1 MADERPR
8 VDHHKPPFSRVFVV
22 CSRSHTEEE
31 LRSAFEEYGEVEDVW
46 VVKRKDTKEPK
57 GIAYVKFSK
66 ASEAALAMEK
76 LHGATIGDNPKPIK
90 ALLADSKTNRDKADP
105 ISQLAMS
112 DDKHR
117 TRIFI
122 LVSKTMTDSELTAEF
137 TQFGKVDHVQ
147 ILKDKTTMESKGCA
161 YVRFCK
167 PSEAFNAL
175 ENCDK
180 SYKAVIA
187 EPRVPKNMMTNTQET
202 SSGPCFSQVLCPVP
216 AGYRDMTEPGASNRL
231 TITCHTSITEPQLTR
246 LFDICPGL
254 TNLDLALTQ
263 HGQSKGMAFATYG
276 SAQCASYAR
285 QKLHNIEYPP
295 GFRLSVNYKQEP
307 RMPPAFHQPIAQ
319 SLDQGYGQGYS
330 VNYNTSGIY
339 DGTQQQGGY
348 DYSSGGYQTAPP
360 PASNCPYTDV
370 ALPPHQPISSTTHC
384 RAKLFF
390 VAAPQPISEEV
401 LSDIFCRFSELVDIQ
416 IIPGTAYGYI
426 RYAMKESANAAKMLL
441 DGATI
446 AGSTIR
452 LSFAEDTGDSKR
464 AKIDH

>member
-1 MADERPR
+1 
-8 VDHHKPPFSRVFVV
+8 
-22 CSRSHTEEE
+22 
-31 LRSAFEEYGEVEDVW
+31 
-46 VVKRKDTKEPK
+46 
-57 GIAYVKFSK
+57 
-66 ASEAALAMEK
+66 
-76 LHGATIGDNPKPIK
+76 
-90 ALLADSKTNRDKADP
+90 ALLADTKTNKDKADP
-105 ISQLAMS
+105 IAQLAMT

-122 LVSKTMTDSELTAEF
+122 LVSKSMTDSELTLEF
-137 TQFGKVDHVQ
+137 SQFGKVDHVQ
-147 ILKDKTTMESKGCA
+147 ILKDKTTMENKGCA

-187 EPRVPKNMMTNTQET
+187 EPRVPKNMMTNTQDM
-202 SSGPCFSQVLCPVP
+202 SSGPCYAQVLCPVP
-216 AGYRDMTEPGASNRL
+216 AGYRDMTEPGSTNRL
-231 TITCHTSITEPQLTR
+231 TITCHTSLTEPQLTR

-263 HGQSKGMAFATYG
+263 HGQSKGMAFATY
-276 SAQCASYAR
+276 SNAQSASYAR

-295 GFRLSVNYKQEP
+295 GFRLSVNYKQDL
-307 RMPPAFHQPIAQ
+307 RMQSSYHQPLGQ
-319 SLDQGYGQGYS
+319 NMGPQQDQGYNQGYTMS
-330 VNYNTSGIY
+330 YGGGY
-339 DGTQQQGGY
+339 DNMQQGY
-348 DYSSGGYQTAPP
+348 DYSAGYQSAAPV
-360 PASNCPYTDV
+360 SSCPYTDV

-452 LSFAEDTGDSKR
+452 LSFAEDSGDSKR